1 MRIEDRELKQLRGKE
16 IALVKVAWGGPAG
29 GNVTWELEIVKF
41 RTYSFLRNRNRR
53 SGSPP
58 TAENAEN
65 SAFCLVLAQELLFCL
80 R

>member
-1 MRIEDRELKQLRGKE
+1 MLNAEKLCWISC
-16 IALVKVAWGGPAG
+16 VKVVIESVIGW
-29 GNVTWELEIVKF
+29 VVIF

-65 SAFCLVLAQELLFCL
+65 SAFCFVLAQEQLSVL